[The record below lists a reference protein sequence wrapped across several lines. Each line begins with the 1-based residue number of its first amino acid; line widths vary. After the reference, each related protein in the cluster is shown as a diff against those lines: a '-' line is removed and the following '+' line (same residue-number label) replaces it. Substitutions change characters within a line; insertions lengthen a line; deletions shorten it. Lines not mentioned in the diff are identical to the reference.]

1 MNAGMGYSYYGR
13 STRHYDSFDEFSV
26 TIPRCYKD
34 VHVNNFFP
42 HIARLWNSAPSE
54 CFRLTH
60 DLIGF
65 ESRVY
70 RVL

>member
-13 STRHYDSFDEFSV
+13 STRHYDSFDDFSV

-42 HIARLWNSAPSE
+42 HIARLWNSVPSE
-54 CFRLTH
+54 RFL
-60 DLIGF
+60 
-65 ESRVY
+65 
-70 RVL
+70 